1 MVEQAAVHKP
11 LGRDDAARC
20 PNDDLEFRPYFTAGV
35 CPLCG
40 WSVPG
45 EVARPWTHTAD
56 WVWLTF
62 GALLLASVVMVIL
75 VLVAS

>member
-1 MVEQAAVHKP
+1 MPET
-11 LGRDDAARC
+11 LGRDDVVRC
-20 PNDDLEFRPYFTAGV
+20 PNDDLEFRPYFTEGM

-40 WSVPG
+40 WSVPTP
-45 EVARPWTHTAD
+45 VARPWTHTAD

-62 GALLLASVVMVIL
+62 AALVLASVVMIIV